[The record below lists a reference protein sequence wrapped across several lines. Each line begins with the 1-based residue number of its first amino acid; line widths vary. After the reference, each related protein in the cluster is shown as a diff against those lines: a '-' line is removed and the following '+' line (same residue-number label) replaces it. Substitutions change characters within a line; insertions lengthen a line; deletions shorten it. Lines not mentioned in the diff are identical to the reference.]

1 MKKLIL
7 SLLCASVSALA
18 AQPAPSAP
26 SVLIVADEFP
36 AMEILAGKLRASE
49 NIESKIVKQTE
60 MPKDLAAF
68 RAVIVYIHGDMRAPA
83 EKAFINYTQAGGKL
97 ILLHHSIS
105 SGKRKNQLW
114 IPFTAV
120 NLPYGEFKDGGYH
133 WIDPVTLDIVNL
145 APLHY
150 ITTHNVKFPLSI
162 TYNSSTLGGGE
173 RKYPGFTLP
182 ETEVYLN
189 HVLTGE
195 RTVLLGLKYKEAA
208 TGRTY
213 MQDTAGWVQPSGKG
227 CIVYL
232 MAGHSVKEFEHP
244 IYLQLVLNAVTFK
257 P

>member
-1 MKKLIL
+1 MKRLIL
-7 SLLCASVSALA
+7 SLLCAGMAALA
-18 AQPAPSAP
+18 AQPAPGAP

-36 AMEILAGKLRASE
+36 AMELLAGKLRAAE
-49 NIESKIVKQTE
+49 NIDSKIVEQTK

-68 RAVIVYIHGDMRAPA
+68 RAVIVYIHGDLRQSA
-83 EKAFINYTQAGGKL
+83 ERAFINYTQAGGKL

-120 NLPYGEFKDGGYH
+120 TLPFGEFKDGGYH

-150 ITTHNVKFPLSI
+150 ITAHNVKFPQSI
-162 TYNSSTLGGGE
+162 AYESPTLGGGE

-189 HVLTGE
+189 HVFAE
-195 RTVLLGLKYKEAA
+195 ARTVLLGLKYKEAA
-208 TGRTY
+208 TGRVY
-213 MQDTAGWVQPSGKG
+213 MQDTAGWVKPSGKG
-227 CIVYL
+227 WIIYL

-244 IYLQLVLNAVTFK
+244 VYAQMVLNAVTFK